1 MKDIKK
7 IKLIL
12 SNNKA
17 NLKKKYYI
25 SNLGI
30 FGSYIRGEQSE
41 NSDIDTLVEFSKPI
55 GLFHFIR
62 LQEYLEK
69 ILGEKVDLVSKNA
82 LKKRIAEHIL
92 KEVVYI

>member
-1 MKDIKK
+1 MKNLKK

-12 SNNKA
+12 SSHKA
-17 NLKKKYYI
+17 DLNRKYFV
-25 SNLGI
+25 SNLGL
-30 FGSYIRGEQSE
+30 FGSYVRGDQSE
-41 NSDIDTLVEFSKPI
+41 NSDIDALVEFSKPI
-55 GLFHFIR
+55 GLFHFLR

-69 ILGEKVDLVSKNA
+69 ILGEKVDLVSKNT

>member
-1 MKDIKK
+1 MKDFEK

-12 SNNKA
+12 SNHKA
-17 NLKKKYYI
+17 DLDRKYFV

-30 FGSYIRGEQSE
+30 FGSYVRGEQSE
-41 NSDIDTLVEFSKPI
+41 DSDLDALVEFSQPI
-55 GLFHFIR
+55 GLFHFLR

-69 ILGEKVDLVSKNA
+69 ILGKKVDLVSKNA

>member
-1 MKDIKK
+1 MKDLKK
-7 IKLIL
+7 LKLIL

-17 NLKKKYYI
+17 DLNKKYFV

-30 FGSYIRGEQSE
+30 FGSYVRGEQSE
-41 NSDIDTLVEFSKPI
+41 DSDLDALVEFSKPI

-82 LKKRIAEHIL
+82 LKKKIAEHIL

>member
-1 MKDIKK
+1 MKDFEK

-17 NLKKKYYI
+17 DLNRKYFV

-30 FGSYIRGEQSE
+30 FGSYVRGEQSE
-41 NSDIDTLVEFSKPI
+41 DSDLEALIEFSIPI
-55 GLFHFIR
+55 GLFHFLR

-69 ILGEKVDLVSKNA
+69 
-82 LKKRIAEHIL
+82 
-92 KEVVYI
+92 Y

>member
-1 MKDIKK
+1 MKDIKTV
-7 IKLIL
+7 KLIL

-17 NLKKKYYI
+17 DLSRKYFV
-25 SNLGI
+25 SNLGL
-30 FGSYIRGEQSE
+30 FGSYVRGEQSE
-41 NSDIDTLVEFSKPI
+41 NSDIDALVEFSKPI
-55 GLFHFIR
+55 GLFHFLR
-62 LQEYLEK
+62 LQEYLEN